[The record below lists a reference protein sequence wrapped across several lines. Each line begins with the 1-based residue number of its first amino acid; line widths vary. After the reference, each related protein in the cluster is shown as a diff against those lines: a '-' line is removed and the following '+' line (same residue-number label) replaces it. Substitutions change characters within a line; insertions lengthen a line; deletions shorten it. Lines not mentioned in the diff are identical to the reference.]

1 MILFCIILDIFFI
14 KRFDC
19 CRYDHFEIMKICVT
33 QNRDIR

>member
-14 KRFDC
+14 KRFD